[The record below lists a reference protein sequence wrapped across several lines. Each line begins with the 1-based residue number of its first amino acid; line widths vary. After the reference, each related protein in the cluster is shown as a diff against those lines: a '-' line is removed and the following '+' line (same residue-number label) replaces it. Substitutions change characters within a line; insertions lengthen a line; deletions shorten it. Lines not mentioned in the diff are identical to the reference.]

1 MGRPEWYRQ
10 GEKLEYIKKCV
21 RVQDPGNKDQVLLA
35 ISSLRDLVVVNIAG
49 GAEMEPVLFT
59 EENLHAI
66 LAAAPEQLLVEG
78 LPPAKYK
85 KLAREKID
93 RAVQSALALRAGL
106 RAAYV
111 ADLAA
116 PVRDLLSQLDQ
127 VLQLLRCYAL
137 QNARSGPSGLDQE
150 LQDVIGQLAASSFE
164 RGDNVRCMDGL
175 HHQIVPALKKLLWV
189 FRK

>member
-1 MGRPEWYRQ
+1 M
-10 GEKLEYIKKCV
+10 EYIKECV
-21 RVQDPGNKDQVLLA
+21 RIQNPGNNDQVLLA

-49 GAEMEPVLFT
+49 AAEMEPVLFT

-66 LAAAPEQLLVEG
+66 LAAAPEQLFVEA

-106 RAAYV
+106 RTAYV

-116 PVRDLLSQLDQ
+116 IVRDLLSQLDQ
-127 VLQLLRCYAL
+127 VLQLLRCYVL
-137 QNARSGPSGLDQE
+137 QNARSGPSGLDRE
-150 LQDVIGQLAASSFE
+150 LQDLIGQLAASSFE
-164 RGDNVRCMDGL
+164 RGDNVRCMDDL
-175 HHQIVPALKKLLWV
+175 QHQIVPALKKLLWV